1 MEYKLAVIPG
11 DGIGPDVVEQTLL
24 VLDKV
29 GEKFGHTF
37 HYQKVLAGGCAI
49 DATGAC
55 LPQETI
61 DVCKASDAVLLG
73 AVGGWKWDTLPG
85 DQRPERA
92 LLGLRKALGLFANL
106 RPALLFEQLAD
117 ASPLKPEILAGG
129 LDIVVVRELTGGIYF
144 GEKGFKDTD
153 LGPAA
158 YDVEQYAE
166 EEVRRIAKVAFDMAM
181 KRSKHVTSVDKAN
194 VLESSRLWR
203 RVVAEVAQDY
213 PEVTLDNLYV
223 DNAAMQ
229 LVRNPRQFDVIVTSN
244 IFGDILSDEAS
255 QITGSIGMLPS
266 ASLAK
271 GNFGMYEPVHGSA
284 PDIAGQDKANPMATI
299 LSAAMML
306 RYTFGLLQEAD
317 AVENAVKAVLDQGYR
332 TPDLFAGEGTLIG
345 TAEMGRRIAEAIW
358 AGALLFIRFKNT
370 ARTIPRPG
378 GVFTFSFLH
387 GARQPGTRS
396 KRPPAAT
403 RSPGAG
409 PQSPQLG

>member
-1 MEYKLAVIPG
+1 M
-11 DGIGPDVVEQTLL
+11 VEQTLK
-24 VLDKV
+24 VMDKV

-37 HYQKVLAGGCAI
+37 NYKKVLAGGCAI

-61 DVCKASDAVLLG
+61 DICKASDAVLLG
-73 AVGGWKWDTLPG
+73 AVGGWKWDNLPG

-144 GEKGFKDTD
+144 GEKGHRDTD

-158 YDVEQYAE
+158 YDIEQYAE
-166 EEVRRIAKVAFDMAM
+166 GEVRRIAKVAFDMAM
-181 KRSKHVTSVDKAN
+181 KRNKHVTSVDKAN

-266 ASLAK
+266 ASLAE

-284 PDIAGQDKANPMATI
+284 PDIAGQDKVNPMATI

-306 RYTFGLLQEAD
+306 RYTFGLGAEAD
-317 AVENAVKAVLDQGYR
+317 AIENAVKSVLDQGYR
-332 TPDLFAGEGTLIG
+332 TPDLYAGQGTQVG
-345 TAEMGRRIAEAIW
+345 TAQMGDLIAAAI
-358 AGALLFIRFKNT
+358 
-370 ARTIPRPG
+370 
-378 GVFTFSFLH
+378 
-387 GARQPGTRS
+387 
-396 KRPPAAT
+396 
-403 RSPGAG
+403 
-409 PQSPQLG
+409 